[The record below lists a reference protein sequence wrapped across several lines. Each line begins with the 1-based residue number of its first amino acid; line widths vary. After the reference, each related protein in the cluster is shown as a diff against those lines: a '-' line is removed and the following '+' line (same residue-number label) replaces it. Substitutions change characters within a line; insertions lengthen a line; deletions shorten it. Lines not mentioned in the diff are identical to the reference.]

1 LTSEASQVVNSSDY
15 HGKQMLLFFLVSH
28 FGCTRLDARYNYF
41 GFQERREMR
50 KRSKTLSILGLVVI
64 LVLLLTACRAGSA
77 GPQISIKNAWGRPS
91 PKVATAG
98 AFYMVIKNTGGQ
110 VDRLIAGSSPACQS
124 VELHESYDL
133 GEGVMGMR
141 PVEGGVIEVPAGG
154 QAELKMGGF
163 HIMCIGKLNDF
174 EEGAEL
180 TLNLEFEKSGRKTID
195 VEIHQPGM

>member
-1 LTSEASQVVNSSDY
+1 MRNRSKS
-15 HGKQMLLFFLVSH
+15 LLF
-28 FGCTRLDARYNYF
+28 
-41 GFQERREMR
+41 
-50 KRSKTLSILGLVVI
+50 LGLAVI
-64 LVLLLTACRAGSA
+64 LVLLLTACQAGSA
-77 GPQISIKNAWGRPS
+77 GPQISIENAWGRPS

-110 VDRLIAGSSPACQS
+110 ADRLITGSSPACQT

-141 PVEGGVIEVPAGG
+141 PVEGGFIEIPAGG

-163 HIMCIGKLNDF
+163 HIMCIEKLIDF

-180 TLNLEFEKSGRKTID
+180 TLNLEFEKSGSKTID